1 MDSVRR
7 ITERSIA
14 YAFRFCRGFC
24 KRDGRFLSPVA
35 VGPRA
40 GVSGQPSE
48 RDQDVL
54 IAAARAVIA
63 AFRLQLEAQHLP
75 VRAAAALHLLE
86 YALQPWEERSG
97 TRSSDPGA

>member
-24 KRDGRFLSPVA
+24 KRDGRFLSPAPFRTRPVNA
-35 VGPRA
+35 PTR
-40 GVSGQPSE
+40 E
-48 RDQDVL
+48 RDLEVL
-54 IAAARAVIA
+54 IAAARAVTA

-86 YALQPWEERSG
+86 YALQPYDAGSG
-97 TRSSDPGA
+97 AGD